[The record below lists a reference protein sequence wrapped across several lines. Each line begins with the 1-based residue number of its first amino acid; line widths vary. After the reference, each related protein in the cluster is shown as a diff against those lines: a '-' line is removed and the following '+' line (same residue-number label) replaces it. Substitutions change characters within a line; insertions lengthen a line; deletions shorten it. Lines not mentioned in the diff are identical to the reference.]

1 MLPTQTETH
10 ESINFQTVRPT
21 PDTGKI
27 EQIDN
32 LNVEMLPDFL
42 KQYLDNATKRCNAY
56 PLALLASFLPVISV
70 SLGNKV
76 YIINNNNKIY
86 PNLWVLLIG
95 PSGQSMKS
103 TAMNMALS
111 YLEPY
116 KTKLDETDYERL
128 CPTIGKVTPVKL
140 GSMLKENPSRLL
152 VFNEFGEFIE
162 NANSKNNKG
171 MIQTLTDV
179 YDSNEYTY
187 NSMKHSINAKN
198 CALSFL
204 SCATEGYIQKCFKTA
219 SDQKSGFLQRFIYV
233 VISPSD
239 ESDIITLNN
248 ISSDTDEPY
257 DYNKIFEL
265 FRKIP
270 GSFEIK
276 FSDEA
281 RDFVNDYVK
290 SRQHDI
296 TTEYGT
302 NLWSYVVRIYAQILL
317 KLCIIYIMMENID
330 KLANAIEKN
339 ECKEFFLSLQIS
351 QKLVCKTLALCEC
364 FVNNTMKFINIIE
377 SGKLENE
384 LKIVEKLL
392 QFKDYTAQHSNL
404 LARTHLTAIEF
415 SKAIST
421 LLQQE
426 AITKTEVK
434 PKGKKTKK
442 FYALASRAWNI
453 YNLPNKPY

>member
-1 MLPTQTETH
+1 MLSTQTEIQ
-10 ESINFQTVRPT
+10 EPINVPT
-21 PDTGKI
+21 LTTPPDTGKI

-76 YIINNNNKIY
+76 YITNNNNKIY

-116 KTKLDETDYERL
+116 ISKLSETDYERL

-140 GSMLKENPSRLL
+140 GSMLKENPARLL

-162 NANSKNNKG
+162 TANSKNNKG

-179 YDSNEYTY
+179 YDSNKYSY
-187 NSMKHSINAKN
+187 YSMKHSIDAKN
-198 CALSFL
+198 CTLSL
-204 SCATEGYIQKCFKTA
+204 SGCSTPGYIQKSFKTA
-219 SDQKSGFLQRFIYV
+219 FDQKSGFLQRFIYV
-233 VISPSD
+233 VIPPSD
-239 ESDIITLNN
+239 ESDIITNNN
-248 ISSDTDEPY
+248 ISSDKDEPY

-281 RDFVNDYVK
+281 REFINDYVK
-290 SRQHDI
+290 SKQQEI
-296 TTEYGT
+296 TNEYGT
-302 NLWSYVVRIYAQILL
+302 DAWSFVIRIYAQILL

-339 ECKEFFLSLQIS
+339 ECKEFFFSLQIS
-351 QKLVCKTLALCEC
+351 QDMVCKALALCDY
-364 FVNNTMKFINIIE
+364 FVNNTIKFINIIE
-377 SGKLENE
+377 SGNLENE
-384 LKIVEKLL
+384 LKTVEKLL
-392 QFKDYTAQHSNL
+392 LFKDYTASHSEL
-404 LARTHLTAIEF
+404 LRRTHLKGNVF

-421 LLQQE
+421 LNQQKN
-426 AITKTEVK
+426 ITIKEVK
-434 PKGKKTKK
+434 LKGGKSKKI
-442 FYALASRAWNI
+442 YHLNPCALDYYDL
-453 YNLPNKPY
+453 YNKSY